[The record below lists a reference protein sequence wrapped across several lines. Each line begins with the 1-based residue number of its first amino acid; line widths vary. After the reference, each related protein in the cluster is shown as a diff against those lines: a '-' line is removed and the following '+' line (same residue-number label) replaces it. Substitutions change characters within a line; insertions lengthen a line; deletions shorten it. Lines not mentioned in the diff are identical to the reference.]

1 MSTDKA
7 ECKKLI
13 EVTEGE
19 KEVGANVKNIAR
31 SEKVE
36 LNAKSSDGTSKII
49 NFDLSEVKK
58 DLKRHAESGLGRPFL
73 YKGCKWEFRK
83 SESRLYHP
91 RVPY

>member
-58 DLKRHAESGLGRPFL
+58 DLKRHAESGLGLNMGSHFSS
-73 YKGCKWEFRK
+73 
-83 SESRLYHP
+83 SESDSSDMG
-91 RVPY
+91 V